1 MWKKKHKEKGVL
13 STRQLMGI
21 ERIEENCVCTPYG
34 DLVFFIVQP
43 TNISVLPRAG
53 IDARIRSLLNVLR
66 SQPELELL
74 AMNFRESFERNKAFY
89 HSRMEQ
95 EQMPKIRELLVK
107 DSNHLDE
114 IQVLSTLAREFYLVL
129 RHRGKKE
136 KSILRH
142 LSQIEKSIEEHGF
155 SLRIANKA
163 DLKRMLAVYYAQ
175 DVTSEHFQNYDG
187 ELWVKEVEDR
197 VPEKEEANP

>member
-1 MWKKKHKEKGVL
+1 MWKKKYKEKGVL

-21 ERIEENCVCTPYG
+21 ERIEENCVSTPYG

-74 AMNFRESFERNKAFY
+74 AMNSRESFERNKAFY

-95 EQMPKIRELLVK
+95 ERMPKIRELLAK

-129 RHRGKKE
+129 RHRGKKD

-155 SLRIANKA
+155 SLRIANKE